1 MLKIASYEIVAATEN
16 THDSTLLQSTDL
28 WRNIVEGKVFP
39 NQVQKHLQ
47 ALAYE
52 KQGCATIA
60 CLSLTFRGYRH
71 VKSCTPP
78 TK

>member
-52 KQGCATIA
+52 KKGVQQSHASA
-60 CLSLTFRGYRH
+60 RH
-71 VKSCTPP
+71 SEAIDV
-78 TK
+78 